1 MEERYRQIKDLPD
14 GTLQEL
20 QEAFLQIMAIV
31 RETNPKL
38 KFSLLASVVS
48 CSIERGAK
56 EDQWLEYIEDF
67 CYLLKRN
74 LKLNLTG
81 NLES

>member
-1 MEERYRQIKDLPD
+1 MEERYKQIKDLPD
-14 GTLQEL
+14 DALQEL
-20 QEAFLQIMAIV
+20 QEAFLSMMAIV

-38 KFSLLASVVS
+38 KFSLLAAVVS
-48 CSIERGAK
+48 CSIQTGVK
-56 EDQWLEYIEDF
+56 EDERLEYIDSF
-67 CYLLKRN
+67 CDN